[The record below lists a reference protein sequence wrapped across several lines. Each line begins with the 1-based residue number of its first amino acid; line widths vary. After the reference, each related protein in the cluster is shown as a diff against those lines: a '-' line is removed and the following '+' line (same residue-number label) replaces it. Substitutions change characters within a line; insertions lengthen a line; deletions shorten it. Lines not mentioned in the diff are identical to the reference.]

1 MPTIP
6 LQLVAQAVAD
16 GSGRAVAVFP
26 TVAPWHRHTITRTA
40 VTTTSTARTSATVYR
55 GEALAANQLDVA
67 PYSGN
72 DDTSDTAIT
81 LEPGQ
86 WLTVVWDGADSG
98 ARCTVTIDGTD
109 DYSG

>member
-1 MPTIP
+1 MPTVP
-6 LQLVAQAVAD
+6 LQLVAQAVANA
-16 GSGRAVAVFP
+16 SGRAVVTFP
-26 TVAPWHRHTITRTA
+26 TVPPWHRHTITRTG

-55 GEALAANQLDVA
+55 GEPQAPNQLDVA

-72 DDTSDTAIT
+72 DDTSDTSIL

-86 WLTVVWDGADSG
+86 WLTIVWEGADVG
-98 ARCTVTIDGTD
+98 ARCTATLDGTD